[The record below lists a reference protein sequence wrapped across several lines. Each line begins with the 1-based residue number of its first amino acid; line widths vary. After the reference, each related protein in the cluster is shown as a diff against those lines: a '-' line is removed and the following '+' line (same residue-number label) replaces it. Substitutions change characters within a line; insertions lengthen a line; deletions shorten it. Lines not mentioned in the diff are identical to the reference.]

1 VADEHGHVAAYD
13 ARRGLGIIARDDGHQ
28 FGFHCTAITDGT
40 RDIPV
45 GATVTFRV
53 VPGHLGAWEAAT
65 IRSA

>member
-1 VADEHGHVAAYD
+1 VADEHGHVVVYD
-13 ARRGLGIIARDDGHQ
+13 AHRGLGTVERDDGDR
-28 FGFHCTAITDGT
+28 FGFHCTAIVDGS

-45 GATVTFRV
+45 GDTVTFRV

>member
-1 VADEHGHVAAYD
+1 VTDEHGHVVAYD
-13 ARRGLGIIARDDGHQ
+13 PQRGLGSVERDDGHR
-28 FGFHCTAITDGT
+28 FGFHCTAITDGS

-53 VPGHLGAWEAAT
+53 VPGHLGVWEAAT